1 MPELKPCNGARSAKD
16 LENFLW
22 DMEQYFKAVRVL
34 DQENV
39 TITSMYLFG
48 DVKLWWRTCVEDD
61 PDVGR
66 GISSC
71 LAILPG
77 LPRTP

>member
-1 MPELKPCNGARSAKD
+1 MK
-16 LENFLW
+16 
-22 DMEQYFKAVRVL
+22 QYFKAVRVL

-39 TITSMYLFG
+39 TITSMYLSG

-61 PDVGR
+61 PDISR

-71 LAILPG
+71 LATLLG